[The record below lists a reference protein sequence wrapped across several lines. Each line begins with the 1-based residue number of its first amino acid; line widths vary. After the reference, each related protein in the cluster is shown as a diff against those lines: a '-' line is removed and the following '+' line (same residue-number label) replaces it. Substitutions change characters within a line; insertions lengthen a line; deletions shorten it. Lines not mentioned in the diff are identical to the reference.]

1 MNNSELIL
9 HNLNVLTTISCII
22 IASVAIFLGVYVIR
36 KKNDYKLNSQRQ
48 WIDQIPSVVSSLG
61 VFGTFLGITVGLYHF
76 DTQDLDASIPL
87 LLSGLKTAFMTS
99 LVGMS
104 CSLILTRIV
113 NWCFDKVDSE
123 EIEKDKQLKLMSTL
137 ASIHSYLTLS
147 GSENKKFRTDLISV
161 TTDVSKTLVDIKN
174 TIQSLSSDIEQV
186 KDDIEEIKGQ
196 CQEIKDGIGGDS
208 GSVDAIHRL
217 SAVMTTATESIVSM
231 DSSLTTIKD
240 YSEVIKEHVVDYADE
255 LDDIRKNLEDN

>member
-1 MNNSELIL
+1 MNNPEQIL
-9 HNLNVLTTISCII
+9 QTLNNLTIISCIVI
-22 IASVAIFLGVYVIR
+22 GIVAIILAAYVIR
-36 KKNDYKLNSQRQ
+36 KKNDYKLNTQRQ

-76 DTQDLDASIPL
+76 DTNDLDASIPL

-123 EIEKDKQLKLMSTL
+123 ELEKDRQLKL
-137 ASIHSYLTLS
+137 ISYLSGIQSYLS
-147 GSENKKFRTDLISV
+147 GNENKKFRTDLVNS
-161 TTDVSKTLVDIKN
+161 TTYVANTLVDLNK
-174 TIQSLSSDIEQV
+174 TIQALASDIEQV

-217 SAVMTTATESIVSM
+217 SAVMTTATESIASM

-240 YSEVIKEHVVDYADE
+240 YSEVIKEHVEDYADE
-255 LDDIRKNLEDN
+255 LDEIRKNLENN

>member
-1 MNNSELIL
+1 MDNSGQIL
-9 HNLNVLTTISCII
+9 HTLNVLTTVSCII
-22 IASVAIFLGVYVIR
+22 IAIIAIFLGIYVIR

-76 DTQDLDASIPL
+76 DTTKLDASIPL

-123 EIEKDKQLKLMSTL
+123 ELEKDRQLKLISTL
-137 ASIHSYLTLS
+137 SSIQSYLS
-147 GSENKKFRTDLISV
+147 GNENKKFREDLVKS
-161 TTDVSKTLVDIKN
+161 TSDVSKTLVEIKE

-217 SAVMTTATESIVSM
+217 SAVMTTATESIASM

-240 YSEVIKEHVVDYADE
+240 YSEVIKEHVEDYADE
-255 LDDIRKNLEDN
+255 LDEIRKNLENN

>member
-1 MNNSELIL
+1 MDNSAQIL
-9 HNLNVLTTISCII
+9 HTLNVLTTVSCII
-22 IASVAIFLGVYVIR
+22 IAIIAIFLGIYVIR

-76 DTQDLDASIPL
+76 DTTNLDASIPL

-113 NWCFDKVDSE
+113 NWCFDKVDTE
-123 EIEKDKQLKLMSTL
+123 ELEKDRQLKLLSTL
-137 ASIHSYLTLS
+137 SSIQSCLS
-147 GSENKKFRTDLISV
+147 GNEIKKFRSDLVSV
-161 TTDVSKTLVDIKN
+161 TTVVSNTLAEIKN
-174 TIQSLSSDIEQV
+174 TIENLTSDIEQV

-196 CQEIKDGIGGDS
+196 CQDIKEGIGGDS

-217 SAVMTTATESIVSM
+217 SAVMTTATESIASM
-231 DSSLTTIKD
+231 DNSLTTIKD
-240 YSEVIKEHVVDYADE
+240 YSEIIKEHVVDYADE
-255 LDDIRKNLEDN
+255 LDEIRKGIENN

>member
-1 MNNSELIL
+1 MNNPEQIL
-9 HNLNVLTTISCII
+9 QTLNNLTTISCIVIGVIAI
-22 IASVAIFLGVYVIR
+22 ILAAYVIR
-36 KKNDYKLNSQRQ
+36 KKNDHKLNTQRQ

-61 VFGTFLGITVGLYHF
+61 VFGTFLGITVGLCYF
-76 DTQDLDASIPL
+76 DTSDLDTSIPL

-123 EIEKDKQLKLMSTL
+123 ELEKDRQLKLISTL
-137 ASIHSYLTLS
+137 SSIQSYLS
-147 GSENKKFRTDLISV
+147 GNENKKFRTDLVSA
-161 TTDVSKTLVDIKN
+161 TTDVSKTLIDIKDA
-174 TIQSLSSDIEQV
+174 IQSLASDIEQV

-217 SAVMTTATESIVSM
+217 SAVMTTATESIASM
-231 DSSLTTIKD
+231 DSSLITIKD

-255 LDDIRKNLEDN
+255 LDEIRKNIENN

>member
-1 MNNSELIL
+1 MDNSEQIL
-9 HNLNVLTTISCII
+9 HTLNVLTTVSCII
-22 IASVAIFLGVYVIR
+22 IAIIAIFLGIYVIR

-76 DTQDLDASIPL
+76 DTTNLDASIPL

-113 NWCFDKVDSE
+113 NWCFDKVDTE
-123 EIEKDKQLKLMSTL
+123 ELEKDRQLKLLSTL
-137 ASIHSYLTLS
+137 SSIQSCLS
-147 GSENKKFRTDLISV
+147 GSEIKKFRSDLVSV
-161 TTDVSKTLVDIKN
+161 TTVVSNTLAEIKN
-174 TIQSLSSDIEQV
+174 TIENLTSDIEQV

-196 CQEIKDGIGGDS
+196 CQDIKEGIGGDS
-208 GSVDAIHRL
+208 ASVDAIHRL
-217 SAVMTTATESIVSM
+217 SAVMTTATESIASM
-231 DSSLTTIKD
+231 DNSLTTIKD
-240 YSEVIKEHVVDYADE
+240 YSEIIKEHVVDYADE
-255 LDDIRKNLEDN
+255 LDEIRKGIENN

>member
-9 HNLNVLTTISCII
+9 HNLNVLTTISCIV
-22 IASVAIFLGVYVIR
+22 IALVAIFLGAYVIR
-36 KKNDYKLNSQRQ
+36 KKNDYNLNTQRQ

-123 EIEKDKQLKLMSTL
+123 ELEKDRQLKLISTL
-137 ASIHSYLTLS
+137 SSIQSYLS
-147 GSENKKFRTDLISV
+147 GNENKKFRADLVSA
-161 TTDVSKTLVDIKN
+161 TSDVSRTLVEIKD

-217 SAVMTTATESIVSM
+217 SAVMTTATESITSM
-231 DSSLTTIKD
+231 DNSLTTIKD
-240 YSEVIKEHVVDYADE
+240 YSEVIKEHIVDYADE
-255 LDDIRKNLEDN
+255 LDEIRKGIENN

>member
-1 MNNSELIL
+1 M
-9 HNLNVLTTISCII
+9 
-22 IASVAIFLGVYVIR
+22 
-36 KKNDYKLNSQRQ
+36 
-48 WIDQIPSVVSSLG
+48 
-61 VFGTFLGITVGLYHF
+61 
-76 DTQDLDASIPL
+76 
-87 LLSGLKTAFMTS
+87 
-99 LVGMS
+99 
-104 CSLILTRIV
+104 
-113 NWCFDKVDSE
+113 
-123 EIEKDKQLKLMSTL
+123 
-137 ASIHSYLTLS
+137 
-147 GSENKKFRTDLISV
+147 ISV

-255 LDDIRKNLEDN
+255 LDEIRKNLEDN

>member
-9 HNLNVLTTISCII
+9 HNLNVLTTISCIV
-22 IASVAIFLGVYVIR
+22 IALVAIFLGAYVIR
-36 KKNDYKLNSQRQ
+36 KKNDYNLNTQRQ

-123 EIEKDKQLKLMSTL
+123 ELEKDRQLKLISTL
-137 ASIHSYLTLS
+137 SSRQSYLS
-147 GSENKKFRTDLISV
+147 GNENKKFRRY
-161 TTDVSKTLVDIKN
+161 N
-174 TIQSLSSDIEQV
+174 Y
-186 KDDIEEIKGQ
+186 
-196 CQEIKDGIGGDS
+196 
-208 GSVDAIHRL
+208 R
-217 SAVMTTATESIVSM
+217 
-231 DSSLTTIKD
+231 
-240 YSEVIKEHVVDYADE
+240 
-255 LDDIRKNLEDN
+255 

>member
-1 MNNSELIL
+1 MDNSEQIL
-9 HNLNVLTTISCII
+9 HTLNVLTTVSCII
-22 IASVAIFLGVYVIR
+22 IAIIAIFLGIYVIR

-76 DTQDLDASIPL
+76 DTTNLDASIPL

-113 NWCFDKVDSE
+113 NWCFDKVDTE
-123 EIEKDKQLKLMSTL
+123 ELEKDRQLKLLSTL
-137 ASIHSYLTLS
+137 SSIQSCLS
-147 GSENKKFRTDLISV
+147 GNEIKKFRSDLVSV
-161 TTDVSKTLVDIKN
+161 TTVVSNTLAEIKN
-174 TIQSLSSDIEQV
+174 TIENLTSDIEQV

-196 CQEIKDGIGGDS
+196 CQDIKEGIGGDS

-217 SAVMTTATESIVSM
+217 SAVMTTATESIASM
-231 DSSLTTIKD
+231 DNSLTTIKD
-240 YSEVIKEHVVDYADE
+240 YSEIIKEHVVDYADE
-255 LDDIRKNLEDN
+255 LDEIRKGIENN

>member
-9 HNLNVLTTISCII
+9 HNLNVLTTISCIV
-22 IASVAIFLGVYVIR
+22 IALVAIFLGVYVIR
-36 KKNDYKLNSQRQ
+36 KKNDYNINSQRQ

-104 CSLILTRIV
+104 CSLVLTRIV

-123 EIEKDKQLKLMSTL
+123 ELEKDRQLKL
-137 ASIHSYLTLS
+137 LS
-147 GSENKKFRTDLISV
+147 AISGIQSFLSSDENKKFRSDLVSTITSV
-161 TTDVSKTLVDIKN
+161 SNTLINIKN
-174 TIQSLSSDIEQV
+174 AMDTLSSDMEQV

-217 SAVMTTATESIVSM
+217 SAVMITATESIASM

-240 YSEVIKEHVVDYADE
+240 YSEVIKEHVEDYADE
-255 LDDIRKNLEDN
+255 LDEIRKNLENN